1 MLISLA
7 AGAAVTQ
14 PSSLRAVIAPM
25 PDRRLGWLRVELETK
40 HGRISSAWTYEGD
53 EVRYEIH
60 TPVPTRIFIDGEEST
75 QFITQP

>member
-1 MLISLA
+1 MYP
-7 AGAAVTQ
+7 GYE
-14 PSSLRAVIAPM
+14 RAVIAPM

-60 TPVPTRIFIDGEEST
+60 TPIPTRIFINGEEST
-75 QFITQP
+75 VKAGAYIFYSRAK